1 MPLIMYDEKPTAK
14 CSRELSTN
22 LKQQYGD
29 DYEKKEET
37 DHRGVLCTVGKIGK
51 SSDMK
56 KYSCPHWDSNTEPLG
71 YFCM

>member
-1 MPLIMYDEKPTAK
+1 MYDEKPTAK

-56 KYSCPHWDSNTEPLG
+56 KYSCPH
-71 YFCM
+71 